1 VTFWL
6 FVALRIAVAGFCLM
20 TASYSALNCSSFAF
34 DMFVRPQLF
43 PWLSTFVAWHH
54 LWLSAAYLASLVSL
68 VPQFDWRVRRAGR
81 PKVARWLSIG
91 YAVVFGIVAAS
102 QLLSPAL
109 PALWNDH
116 RALPTTLAALLPLVW
131 LAAIDHLSV
140 EDTILSRENAGW
152 QPFGQRR
159 LLVACAAAAG
169 YVWLAHVIRALV
181 RGDLSAGAAAWT
193 VTLAWT
199 LALTAGVF
207 ALVYTVC
214 CLIAAMA
221 ALSRAPRTTERI
233 LVIVVAAAGVCEFL
247 RRIVFPTLS
256 LSAFDS
262 WVISVTAG
270 AALTVSWTGLARR
283 RAPARDDVERRRTI
297 LAAASAAA
305 IPMLAFVALRSIERI
320 DWAFVGQRFIV
331 VSAWTL
337 TFALALRAT
346 RYVADRS
353 WSKRRMLI
361 PPLAALSALLIVPR
375 AASAVAEWTGDSR
388 IEPTTAF
395 EKYAAADVAFQLV
408 SDLFV
413 SRAGFDQDYYRF
425 LQTNGDFSGRTTVT
439 VPAVDLSSSSRS
451 RSRRPDIFVFALDSL
466 RRDYLSPYN
475 PDVSFTPHI
484 AELAGDAFVFQ
495 NAFTRH
501 GGTELAIPSIWA
513 GAMLVRQLR
522 ARGFERVN
530 AFEKLV
536 NAEGY
541 RLLVND
547 FTIAQNVL
555 PTTPMTRLNPEVPSA
570 DTDLCQNL
578 EALTADLDASA
589 DDDRPVFG
597 YFSPMN
603 VHILNTHRGG
613 KRSLDGDYPGFYA
626 PYASR
631 LRRLDACFGRFIAH
645 LKQTNRYDDSIIVF
659 TTDHGD
665 SLGENGHWGHATWLS
680 PEVVRIPLVIKIPAH
695 AKGELTTDLS
705 RIAFSTDVAPTLYA
719 LLGHPVRDDLGPL
732 FGAPLFAP
740 REGVLTDRRRK
751 AFLVTASYGSTYG
764 LLRRNGRYLYV
775 TDLVERRE
783 LAYDLAR
790 GPVGTEASVDHGV
803 RRVNQREI
811 QAQVAEIGRFFRVTR

>member
-1 VTFWL
+1 MTFWL
-6 FVALRIAVAGFCLM
+6 LAALRIAVSGFCLM
-20 TASYSALNCSSFAF
+20 TAAYGVLNCSSFAF

-54 LWLSAAYLASLVSL
+54 LWLGAAYLASLISL
-68 VPQFDWRVRRAGR
+68 VPQLDWRVRRAGR
-81 PKVARWLSIG
+81 QKMARWLSIG
-91 YAVVFGIVAAS
+91 YAFLFGVVAAW

-109 PALWNDH
+109 PSLWNDH
-116 RALPTTLAALLPLVW
+116 RALPTTIAALLPLLW

-140 EDTILSRENAGW
+140 EDGILAHENASW
-152 QPFGQRR
+152 QPFGQRQ
-159 LLVACAAAAG
+159 LLVACAASGG
-169 YVWLAHVIRALV
+169 YVWLAHVIRAV
-181 RGDLSAGAAAWT
+181 VGGDLSAGAAAWAM
-193 VTLAWT
+193 TLAWT

-214 CLIAAMA
+214 CLIAAVSG
-221 ALSRAPRTTERI
+221 LSRAPGTAERY
-233 LVIVVAAAGVCEFL
+233 LVIAVAAAGVCEFL
-247 RRIVFPTLS
+247 RRIVLPTLS

-262 WVISVTAG
+262 WMIAVAAG
-270 AALTVSWTGLARR
+270 LALAVSWAGLARR
-283 RAPARDDVERRRTI
+283 RARVKDGVGPRRT
-297 LAAASAAA
+297 LVAAASALAMP
-305 IPMLAFVALRSIERI
+305 ILAFLALRSTERI

-331 VSAWTL
+331 VAAWTL
-337 TFALALRAT
+337 IFALALRAT
-346 RYVADRS
+346 RHAADRS
-353 WSKRRMLI
+353 WSKHRMLV
-361 PPLAALSALLIVPR
+361 PPLAALSALLVVPR

-395 EKYAAADVAFQLV
+395 EKHAAADVAFQLV

-439 VPAVDLSSSSRS
+439 VPAIELATPWRS

-475 PDVSFTPHI
+475 PAVSFTPHI

-513 GAMLVRQLR
+513 GAMLVRQVR
-522 ARGFERVN
+522 ARGFDRVN

-536 NAEGY
+536 NADGY
-541 RLLVND
+541 RFLVND

-555 PTTPMTRLNPEVPSA
+555 PTTPMTRLNPDVPSA

-578 EALTADLDASA
+578 EALTTDLGASA

-645 LKQTNRYDDSIIVF
+645 LKKTNRYDDSIIVF

-665 SLGENGHWGHATWLS
+665 SLGENGHWGHATWLA
-680 PEVVRIPLVIKIPAH
+680 PEVLRIPLVIKIPAH
-695 AKGELTTDLS
+695 AKGELTTDLT
-705 RIAFSTDVAPTLYA
+705 RIAFSTDIAPTLYA
-719 LLGHPVRDDLGPL
+719 LLGHPVREDLGPL
-732 FGAPLFAP
+732 FGAPLFVP
-740 REGVLTDRRRK
+740 SESELTVRRRK

-811 QAQVAEIGRFFRVTR
+811 QAQVSEIGRFFRVTR